1 MAEFIDPLWILSASV
16 FGLVVILADSAY
28 RVFYE
33 AGRRSRVSRRLRM
46 RGVQPSEE
54 AQLTLRRGRRAGG
67 ARTNLL
73 DFSWLRTLYAQAG
86 VSLSLYTLVSACA
99 AAAAALVIVLSLWME
114 PLPALGIGGAAFLLT
129 PLAILH
135 ILRKRRQAR
144 FGDQF
149 PEAIDIIVRSLR
161 AGHPI
166 AVAIRAV
173 AQELP
178 DPAGMEFGILQD
190 EIAYGLDLE
199 AAMRNLAARVGQQ
212 DLPLFVTSIS
222 IQSQT
227 GGNLT
232 EVLDNL
238 GVTIRARI
246 KLGRKVRALSSEGR
260 VSAIILGAVPFI
272 LFAAVNVIS
281 PSFYG
286 AYWGHPW
293 INAGLTS
300 AVAWMFIGFAI
311 MRKMINFR
319 S

>member
-1 MAEFIDPLWILSASV
+1 MTEFFDPLWILSASV

-28 RVFYE
+28 QIFYAAE
-33 AGRRSRVSRRLRM
+33 HRSRVSRRLRT
-46 RGVQPSEE
+46 REVHSSED
-54 AQLTLRRGRRAGG
+54 AQLTLRRGRRSNA
-67 ARTNLL
+67 TKTI
-73 DFSWLRTLYAQAG
+73 DFIWFRTLHAQSG
-86 VSLSLYTLVSACA
+86 VRLSPYTLISACA
-99 AAAAALVIVLSLWME
+99 VVAAALVVVLSLWME
-114 PLPALGIGGAAFLLT
+114 SLAA
-129 PLAILH
+129 LAIGAVVFALAPLLILH
-135 ILRKRRQAR
+135 VMRKRRQAR

-238 GVTIRARI
+238 GGTIRARI

-286 AYWGHPW
+286 AHWGHPW
-293 INAGLTS
+293 INTGLSS
-300 AVAWMFIGFAI
+300 AVVWMFIGFAI

>member
-1 MAEFIDPLWILSASV
+1 MSEFVDPIWILSISV
-16 FGLVVILADSAY
+16 FGLVVILADAAF

-33 AGRRSRVSRRLRM
+33 AGRRSRVNRRLR
-46 RGVQPSEE
+46 RRASQGSDE
-54 AQLTLRRGRRAGG
+54 AQLTLRRGRRL
-67 ARTNLL
+67 TSSKDKLFDL
-73 DFSWLRTLYAQAG
+73 SWLRTLYAQSG
-86 VSLSLYTLVSACA
+86 VHLSPYTLMAACA
-99 AAAAALVIVLSLWME
+99 VAAASLVIVLSIWLDPIFAFGVGATAVVLM
-114 PLPALGIGGAAFLLT
+114 PLLV
-129 PLAILH
+129 LH
-135 ILRKRRQAR
+135 VMRKRRQSR

-166 AVAIRAV
+166 AVAIKAV
-173 AQELP
+173 AQELR
-178 DPAGMEFGILQD
+178 DPAGMEFSILQD

-238 GVTIRARI
+238 GGTIRSRI

-286 AYWGHPW
+286 AHWGHPW
-293 INAGLTS
+293 INIGLTS
-300 AVAWMFIGFAI
+300 AVVWMLIGFAI

>member
-1 MAEFIDPLWILSASV
+1 MSEFVDPIWILSISV
-16 FGLVVILADSAY
+16 FGLVVILADAAF

-33 AGRRSRVSRRLRM
+33 AGRRSRVNRRLR
-46 RGVQPSEE
+46 RRASQGSDE
-54 AQLTLRRGRRAGG
+54 AQLTLRRGRRLTSSKDKLFDLG
-67 ARTNLL
+67 
-73 DFSWLRTLYAQAG
+73 WLRTLYAQSG
-86 VSLSLYTLVSACA
+86 VHLSPYTLMAACA
-99 AAAAALVIVLSLWME
+99 AAAASLVIVLSIWLD
-114 PLPALGIGGAAFLLT
+114 PIVALGVGATAVVLMPLLV
-129 PLAILH
+129 LH
-135 ILRKRRQAR
+135 VMRKRRQSR

-166 AVAIRAV
+166 AVAIKAV
-173 AQELP
+173 AQELR
-178 DPAGMEFGILQD
+178 DPAGMEFSILQD

-238 GVTIRARI
+238 GGTIRSRI

-286 AYWGHPW
+286 AHWGHPW
-293 INAGLTS
+293 INIGLTS
-300 AVAWMFIGFAI
+300 AVVWMLIGFAI

>member
-1 MAEFIDPLWILSASV
+1 MPDFIDPLWILSISV
-16 FGLVVILADSAY
+16 FGLAVIVAESAY
-28 RVFYE
+28 RLYYE
-33 AGRRSRVSRRLRM
+33 AGRWSRVSRRLHIGRQKSAEDAP
-46 RGVQPSEE
+46 V
-54 AQLTLRRGRRAGG
+54 TLRRGRRLPGDRTG
-67 ARTNLL
+67 LFDFGWAR
-73 DFSWLRTLYAQAG
+73 R
-86 VSLSLYTLVSACA
+86 LYTQSGINLKPITLMAACA
-99 AAAAALVIVLSLWME
+99 LSGAGLFVLLSFWLDPFVALGVGAAVIVLA
-114 PLPALGIGGAAFLLT
+114 PLLALYV
-129 PLAILH
+129 
-135 ILRKRRQAR
+135 LRKRRQGR

-166 AVAIRAV
+166 GVAIKAV

-178 DPAGMEFGILQD
+178 DPAGAEFAILQD

-199 AAMRNLAARVGQQ
+199 TAMRNLANRVGQQ

-238 GVTIRARI
+238 GGTIRARI
-246 KLGRKVRALSSEGR
+246 KLHRKVRALSSEGR

-272 LFAAVNVIS
+272 LFGAVNVIS
-281 PSFYG
+281 PTFYG

-293 INAGLTS
+293 IKVGLTG
-300 AVAWMFIGFAI
+300 AIVWMCIGFAI

>member
-1 MAEFIDPLWILSASV
+1 MFELIDPIWILSVSV
-16 FGLVVILADSAY
+16 FGLAVLLAEFGY
-28 RVFYE
+28 RVYYE
-33 AGRRSRVSRRLRM
+33 TGRRSRVSRRLYASRQGHVEDAPLM
-46 RGVQPSEE
+46 
-54 AQLTLRRGRRAGG
+54 LRRGRRVSEG
-67 ARTNLL
+67 RFSLL
-73 DFSWLRTLYAQAG
+73 DFGWARRLYVQSG
-86 VSLSLYTLVSACA
+86 VGLKPYTLLATSAA
-99 AAAAALVIVLSLWME
+99 GATTLVVLLSFWLDPLIALAVGAFVF
-114 PLPALGIGGAAFLLT
+114 ALA
-129 PLAILH
+129 PLAVLH
-135 ILRKRRQAR
+135 FLRKRRQRR

-166 AVAIRAV
+166 AVAIKAV
-173 AQELP
+173 AQESA
-178 DPAGMEFGILQD
+178 DPAGAEFSILQD

-199 AAMRNLAARVGQQ
+199 AAMRNLAARVGQE

-238 GVTIRARI
+238 GGTIRARI
-246 KLGRKVRALSSEGR
+246 KLHRKVRALSSEGR

-272 LFAAVNVIS
+272 LFGVVNVVS

-293 INAGLTS
+293 INIGLGG
-300 AVAWMFIGFAI
+300 AVGWMFIGFAI

-319 S
+319 T